1 MDQHGNQVVKKF
13 NLGKIKL
20 HIHPTVFG
28 VSFLLIIGFVF
39 ITLFQLDSAESFFTT
54 IKLWITRQ
62 FGWLLILIV
71 QGFLLFCVYLIM
83 SRFSIIRIGG
93 ADAKPD
99 FSRLSWF
106 AMLFSAGMG
115 IGLLFYGVAEPVLHF
130 LNPPGIPA
138 ETGTAAMRAMDIT
151 FLHWGFHAWAI
162 YALVGLSLSYFAYNR
177 GLPLTIRSAFYP
189 LLGERIHGWMGTA
202 IDVMAV
208 IATLFGVATSLG
220 LGVTQ
225 INAGLNFLFGVPV
238 TSETQILLIMGIT
251 MLATASVVSGLNN
264 GIRRLS
270 ELNIIAA
277 VILLLFLLTLGPT
290 LFLLK
295 SFVQNT
301 GHYLQNLIMLGSWTA
316 TYKTDSDWQSN
327 WTLFYWTWWVA
338 WSPFVGMFIAR
349 ISRGRTIR
357 EFLMGVLLVPPLLT
371 FFWFSIFGGSAIFIE
386 LQGFSSIAVA
396 VNDNI
401 STALFKLL
409 ELYPLASIT
418 SFLAIVLV
426 FVFFITSSDSGSL
439 VIDII
444 TSGGCPDPPVAQRI
458 FWALTEGIVAAVL
471 LAGGGLLA
479 LQTAVISTGLP
490 FALIIVLMCVGLYRA
505 LNEEM
510 PRLRPVSTSG
520 ARAMDDA
527 KGKLSNKEQPLG

>member
-1 MDQHGNQVVKKF
+1 MRRQENELFRKLH
-13 NLGKIKL
+13 LGKLKL
-20 HIHPTVFG
+20 HVHPTVFG
-28 VSFLLIIGFVF
+28 VSVLLIVGFVF
-39 ITLFQLDSAESFFTT
+39 LTLVNLDTTESLFTA
-54 IKLWITRQ
+54 IKLQITKR

-71 QGFLLFCVYLIM
+71 QGFLLFCVYLAL
-83 SRFSIIRIGG
+83 SRFSSIRLGG
-93 ADAKPD
+93 PEARPD
-99 FSRLSWF
+99 FSRPTWF

-115 IGLLFYGVAEPVLHF
+115 IGLLFYGVAEPIQHYAH
-130 LNPPGIPA
+130 PPGIPG

-151 FLHWGFHAWAI
+151 FLHWGFHAWSI
-162 YALVGLSLSYFAYNR
+162 YALVGLALGYFSYNR

-189 LLGERIHGWMGTA
+189 LLGDRIYGWLGTA

-208 IATLFGVATSLG
+208 VATLFGVATSLG
-220 LGVTQ
+220 YGVTQ

-238 TSETQILLIMGIT
+238 DSEVQILLIFGIT
-251 MLATASVVSGLNN
+251 MLATASVVSGLNY

-270 ELNIIAA
+270 ELNLAA
-277 VILLLFLLTLGPT
+277 ALVLLVFVLILGPS

-301 GHYLQNLIMLGSWTA
+301 GHYLQNLMMLGSWTA

-357 EFLMGVLLVPPLLT
+357 EFLLGVLLVPSILT
-371 FFWFSIFGGSAIFIE
+371 FVWFSVFGGSAIFIDM
-386 LQGFSSIAVA
+386 QGVGAIATA
-396 VNDNI
+396 VNENLP
-401 STALFKLL
+401 TALFKLL
-409 ELYPLASIT
+409 EYYPLASIT
-418 SFLAIVLV
+418 SGLAIILV

-444 TSGGCPDPPVAQRI
+444 TAGGHQDPPVAQRI
-458 FWALTEGIVAAVL
+458 FWALTEGVVAAVL

-479 LQTAVISTGLP
+479 LQTAAIITGLP
-490 FALIIVLMCVGLYRA
+490 FALVMVMMCVGLYRA
-505 LNEEM
+505 FNDEM
-510 PRLRPVSTSG
+510 PRLHHTPSAVREPPDS
-520 ARAMDDA
+520 
-527 KGKLSNKEQPLG
+527 